1 MLCALVALALVC
13 SCVGAASYTLHQPLS
28 VSSDSDFLILEK
40 GQNLNDLVY
49 NLVEREWFTAPALI
63 LKVYGRITEYQGF
76 LKAGEY
82 SVDASMSA
90 VALFSKIRNGTVV
103 QRNVTFPEG
112 WTASEWVKHL
122 SNTEYVRVDVE
133 TLSPDEW
140 EGWLYPDTYA
150 YTRGEA
156 ASEILGRAQRKM
168 QGVLETAWRGRSG
181 ATSVK
186 TEQQTLILA
195 SMVEKETGLPSD
207 RPIIASV
214 FTNRL
219 ERGMKLQ
226 SDPTVIYG
234 LNDFSGD
241 LKRSHLRTNHPYN
254 TYVVSGLPKGPICN
268 PGLAAIEAVLHPPS
282 TPYLYFVAKGDG
294 SSYFSTSLE
303 EHNDAVNRFQKAGRV
318 KNYRST
324 PKSLNP

>member
-1 MLCALVALALVC
+1 MLTAT
-13 SCVGAASYTLHQPLS
+13 CVGAASYMLHQPLR
-28 VSSDSDFLILEK
+28 VTSDSDFLILEK
-40 GQNLNDLVY
+40 GQNLNSLIQE
-49 NLVEREWFTAPALI
+49 LIERQWFAAPALV
-63 LKVYGRITEYQGF
+63 LKIYGRLTEYQGF

-82 SVDASMSA
+82 SVDSSMSA
-90 VALFSKIRNGTVV
+90 AALLAKIRKGSVV

-112 WTASEWVKHL
+112 WTVEEWLLHL
-122 SNTEYVRVDVE
+122 NKTEFVVADVE
-133 TLSPDEW
+133 TLIAEEW

-156 ASEILGRAQRKM
+156 ASEVLARARRKM
-168 QGVLETAWRGRSG
+168 QDTLKAAWRARSD
-181 ATSVK
+181 ATAVK
-186 TEQQTLILA
+186 TEQQALILA
-195 SMVEKETGLPSD
+195 SIVEKETGLPAD

-234 LNDFSGD
+234 LSNFSGD
-241 LKRSHLRTNHPYN
+241 LKRSHLRVDHPYN
-254 TYVVSGLPKGPICN
+254 TYVIPRLPKGPICN
-268 PGLAAIEAVLHPPS
+268 PGLAAIEAVLNPPS

-294 SSYFSTSLE
+294 SSYFSTSLD

-324 PKSLNP
+324 PKSENP